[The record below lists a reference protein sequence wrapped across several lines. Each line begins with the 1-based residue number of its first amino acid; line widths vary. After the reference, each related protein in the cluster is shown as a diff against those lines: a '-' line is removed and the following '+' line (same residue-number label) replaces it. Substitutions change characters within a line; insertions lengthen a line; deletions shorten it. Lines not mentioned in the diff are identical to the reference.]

1 MSGRYSPKPTF
12 LTTKGERSKLG
23 PFMEPGIV
31 MHYRDMAR
39 SMYDW
44 KGFDRDGLE
53 DMPYG
58 FIEGE
63 ALFFYPGFAV
73 KRAKGMGLVGLGAQP
88 STLDVYGNPY
98 RWTPQ
103 VYGWTLSGTGTEQ
116 ASDVF
121 TDSDAPVLWNHQP
134 VYDRIAPYIQIM
146 VRALNVMHVNI
157 GALNHPVLM
166 AGVAGNPGDNVA
178 SIILKNAWEDGESVI
193 PVVKPDAVGLQAVD
207 LGVTDNT
214 QNMLSVVDWCDS
226 RIKGIMGLG
235 NGIEK
240 ASGIGAYDEAGMGAM
255 TTTTDTALE
264 LRRAW
269 CDRVNDRFGLDI
281 SVEKNNGIK
290 EMMDNG
296 NMGDDKD
303 ADTEHEDSD

>member
-157 GALNHPVLM
+157 GALNHPVVM

-240 ASGIGAYDEAGMGAM
+240 ASGIGVYDEAGMGAM